1 MLWRVSRYSGPG
13 FPSPTTTWANASPPA
28 YFSFS
33 AFFGASGFFAA
44 AATGAFL
51 PSASA
56 GAPSS
61 LGLRSVRTSGSAGV
75 TAAATSGVG
84 ATSSAIGGDTVAT
97 AWPGSL
103 TIRTPSG
110 GRRSRTVRTSPMA
123 RFETSASM
131 RSGML
136 VGSVETSTSCMTR
149 LRMPFVSRTPTAS
162 PTGCTATRTVMARSA
177 RTSWMSTC
185 TSFSVTGSNC
195 MSRMMAIRAPPS
207 PSTFSE
213 SSCVVPSW
221 PWMMRSTSRGL
232 TVMVCGVAPP
242 YRMAGT
248 APARRRR
255 RATPLPVPSRRLTVI
270 SGVFIAQAPWCS
282 CLHEQ
287 GRDGFLVVDPPNGL
301 AEQRRHR
308 QHGHPTGHALLGR
321 ERDRVGDDDLLDG
334 RGLDAVDG
342 RAPPHGVAAARQD
355 APRALPLDGGDRLH
369 QRAGG
374 FDHVVDHHRVAA
386 VDVAD
391 EVHGH
396 GRPRLVAPLV
406 DDGQARVEPL
416 GDRARTLHAAG
427 VGRDEDG
434 VAEVLLLQ
442 IVDHHDRAREQVVDR
457 DVEEALDLARVQV
470 QREHAIHPGRL
481 EQVGDELGRDRHARL
496 HLAVLARVA
505 VVGQHG
511 RDAMGRRALERVDH
525 DQQLHQRVVHGRAGG
540 LDDEDIRAA
549 DVLVDLHVD
558 LAVGEAGDLRVR
570 DRHAKILRDLLR
582 QRAVCVAGE
591 QLQVVGHRRLALRVV
606 GAGGFEPPNTGSKV
620 PRLATWPRPKNVFTA
635 RLAGGTGSARTP
647 KAISPLASP
656 EAPARLARPKPFHR
670 SPRRRHRLGSHAQS
684 HFTAR
689 LAGGTGSARTTQP
702 PLESPVRSESG
713 RPSSPR
719 SRGSAAG
726 GSAARARTSA
736 RRRTPLARCPTSAR
750 RARPPPAAPPASVR
764 SAGAR
769 PPPPP
774 AAHCRGSRPRG
785 LRFVRRGRRRASS
798 RDGRPC
804 TSRA

>member
-301 AEQRRHR
+301 AEQRRHS
-308 QHGHPTGHALLGR
+308 QHGHPTGRALLGR

-342 RAPPHGVAAARQD
+342 RARQHGVDAARQD

-374 FDHVVDHHRVAA
+374 VDHVVDHHRVAA

-470 QREHAIHPGRL
+470 QREH
-481 EQVGDELGRDRHARL
+481 
-496 HLAVLARVA
+496 
-505 VVGQHG
+505 
-511 RDAMGRRALERVDH
+511 
-525 DQQLHQRVVHGRAGG
+525 
-540 LDDEDIRAA
+540 
-549 DVLVDLHVD
+549 
-558 LAVGEAGDLRVR
+558 
-570 DRHAKILRDLLR
+570 LR

-647 KAISPLASP
+647 TTISPLASP

-689 LAGGTGSARTTQP
+689 LAGGTGSARTP
-702 PLESPVRSESG
+702 KPIHP
-713 RPSSPR
+713 
-719 SRGSAAG
+719 
-726 GSAARARTSA
+726 
-736 RRRTPLARCPTSAR
+736 TP
-750 RARPPPAAPPASVR
+750 
-764 SAGAR
+764 
-769 PPPPP
+769 
-774 AAHCRGSRPRG
+774 RPRHPP
-785 LRFVRRGRRRASS
+785 
-798 RDGRPC
+798 RP
-804 TSRA
+804 